1 MRNFEASVDQLI
13 GRIEPDG
20 YEFNDT
26 ARSLA
31 TIALHDV
38 ELRYGEKS
46 DNPLPQH
53 NAEHALDVAGR
64 AIELTNLLYEY
75 IPQKY
80 RENIYELALLV
91 GVSHDW
97 EQMLDGG
104 NERASADY
112 LIGLIEK
119 TDDREINNEWFKAR
133 SKKGVLATEF
143 EIIEIDDEKIIN
155 QVNLGRGKPED
166 GEEPDP
172 LEFIMA
178 FADINGI
185 AMEGESRMSE
195 DVAGLYIEEC
205 QKNEE
210 KPTLEGFRKFVG
222 YQPTFIKSQL
232 DDEHMKPIITYYFY
246 HLEPEDDKKDNP
258 VYEALKKKYNPNI
271 RNSYKKAWKLRNT
284 PELLKGFGGVVHRAD
299 VLGISDKLG
308 GIIKHIKTD

>member
-1 MRNFEASVDQLI
+1 MRNFEAAVDELI
-13 GRIEPDG
+13 GQIEPEG
-20 YEFNDT
+20 YEFNET

-38 ELRYGEKS
+38 ELRYGESS
-46 DNPLPQH
+46 DNSLPQH

-64 AIELTNLLYEY
+64 AIELTNLVYEF
-75 IPQKY
+75 IPEKY
-80 RENIYELALLV
+80 QDNIYELALLV

-97 EQMLDGG
+97 EQLLASG

-119 TDDREINNEWFKAR
+119 TDDEEINNEWFKAR
-133 SKKGVLATEF
+133 AENGVMATEY
-143 EIIEIDDEKIIN
+143 EINDDGIIN
-155 QVNLGRGKPED
+155 QFNLGRGKPED

-172 LEFIMA
+172 LEFIVA

-195 DVAGLYIEEC
+195 DVAGLYIERC
-205 QKNEE
+205 QKKGENPSEE
-210 KPTLEGFRKFVG
+210 GLRGFID

-232 DDEHMKPIITYYFY
+232 DDEHMKPIIAHYFH
-246 HLEPEDDKKDNP
+246 HLEPEDEEKENP
-258 VYEALKKKYNPNI
+258 VYEALKNKYNPNI

-284 PELLKGFGGVVHRAD
+284 PELIKGFGEVVHRAD

-308 GIIKHIKTD
+308 GIVDRIKTD